1 MNDLEQVWED
11 EIVWQIAMKIIFNQL
26 DSLVGLGDFEDF
38 EGETDKVDDLVN
50 DNEEVEDGFL
60 VDLKSKTY
68 GY

>member
-1 MNDLEQVWED
+1 
-11 EIVWQIAMKIIFNQL
+11 MKIILNQL

-38 EGETDKVDDLVN
+38 EDEKVCEEVEDETDKVDDLVN

-60 VDLKSKTY
+60 VDLKSKAY